1 MLIIDDD
8 LADRYIYRHNLVK
21 DKMFEWSIEEATT
34 GTEGFA
40 KSRSAE
46 IDCILLDY
54 NLPDDN
60 GLNILSTIK
69 SSNPYTPVVLITGQ
83 GNEDIAVESMRLD
96 AQDYLGK
103 DRVTSPALHR
113 AVHNAMINMEFR
125 REIDE
130 QQTELE
136 NFARIMAH
144 DMREPARSIRY
155 LMDRILTQGE
165 DNLPKDLIRYVGMAR
180 DTSGRMLSLIDS
192 LSAYTQLEK
201 EAPEHTILDF
211 INIVEAAK
219 ENIGSIIAERDVRV
233 IYDELP
239 SVFGEETLLVQLV
252 QNLLINSIRYC
263 DEGTP
268 VIFIS
273 AQRKGDEWLLNFTD
287 NGIGI
292 KEENLKKVFEPF
304 KRLDRTFE
312 YDGSGLGLATC
323 KRIVERHNG
332 SIWCE
337 STIGLGSTFYFTLQ
351 HKEQS

>member
-40 KSRSAE
+40 KSRSVE
-46 IDCILLDY
+46 VDCILLDY

-69 SSNPYTPVVLITGQ
+69 STNPYTPVVLITGQ

-113 AVHNAMINMEFR
+113 AIHNAMINMEFR

-136 NFARIMAH
+136 NFGRIMAH

-155 LMDRILTQGE
+155 LMDRILIDGE
-165 DNLPKDLIRYVGMAR
+165 AQLSNDLMRYVGMAR

-192 LSAYTQLEK
+192 LSSYTELEK
-201 EAPEHTILDF
+201 ESPEYKILEF
-211 INIVEAAK
+211 SQIIEAAK
-219 ENIGSIIAERDVRV
+219 ENIGSVIAERDVRV

-239 SVFGEETLLVQLV
+239 PVCGDETQLVQLV
-252 QNLLINSIRYC
+252 QNLLVNSIKYC
-263 DEGTP
+263 DEETP

-273 AQRKGDEWLLNFTD
+273 AQRKGDEWMFNFTD

-292 KEENLKKVFEPF
+292 KEQHLKKVFEPF
-304 KRLDRTFE
+304 KRLDITPEFE
-312 YDGSGLGLATC
+312 GSGLGLATC
-323 KRIVERHNG
+323 KKIIERHKG

-337 STIGLGSTFYFTLQ
+337 STVGLGSTFCFTLP